1 LTIPASAGTL
11 SYGMMTGGVGM
22 KRIVGALMVFSAAL
36 LYRGDDLWHSWK
48 PVSPVAS
55 VPVAEPGAIPG
66 AAAGP
71 VAEPGGE
78 PDGAARPGAE
88 PVDKAAAK
96 SKAAPPRKEVPLDY
110 KRNPLI
116 FLSSAPKDSLVLLPG
131 VGPVIADR
139 IINARTGKRSFT
151 KWEDL
156 LAVKGIGPKTLERMK
171 RLAGA
176 ANP

>member
-1 LTIPASAGTL
+1 MT
-11 SYGMMTGGVGM
+11 TGGVTM
-22 KRIVGALMVFSAAL
+22 RRIVGALIVFAAAL
-36 LYRGDDLWHSWK
+36 LYRGDDLFQSWK
-48 PVSPVAS
+48 PVPRAVSRPL
-55 VPVAEPGAIPG
+55 
-66 AAAGP
+66 
-71 VAEPGGE
+71 
-78 PDGAARPGAE
+78 ARPGGAADAEAE
-88 PVDKAAAK
+88 PAAK
-96 SKAAPPRKEVPLDY
+96 PKADRSRKAPPPDFL
-110 KRNPLI
+110 RNPLV

-139 IINARTGKRSFT
+139 IIGARTGKRSFT